1 MEHDDLHARC
11 DRLQR
16 SIEQSRWQV
25 REALDAAHAATEREL
40 TALREQVA
48 TLQSMCANQED
59 ALLWFARREVE
70 RMEGLPDAATLPLL
84 VFEALEMAKIAA

>member
-11 DRLQR
+11 DQLER
-16 SIEQSRWQV
+16 SIAQTRQRM

-40 TALREQVA
+40 SALREQVA

-70 RMEGLPDAATLPLL
+70 RMETLPDAATVPLL
-84 VFEALEMAKIAA
+84 VFEALVMVRIAA